1 MNNLC
6 MKLKHFIVAF
16 SLSGLLF
23 GLNSTAS
30 AEILVDQPYLAGEVS
45 YLSNVEGGYENA
57 DSFSVSDTVNI
68 TSVMWWGTDAGVGD
82 FLIRLGS
89 SLGSWS
95 SLTGTVNKTATTDFD
110 SEDRSIYQFEQFL
123 ASSLT
128 LTAGDYFLSIS
139 HETEDWYWTIGTQD
153 GASGYPG
160 SFWIDEDN
168 RAEDDF
174 NDFSFQLTGERQ
186 VQQSVPEPNVFVLML
201 IGMVMGSMVLRRR
214 KTE

>member
-1 MNNLC
+1 MSNLR

-23 GLNSTAS
+23 GLNSTTS
-30 AEILVDQPYLAGEVS
+30 AEILVDQPYLAGGDS
-45 YLSNVEGGYENA
+45 YLSNVAGGFENA

-89 SLGSWS
+89 SLGNWS
-95 SLTGTVNKTATTDFD
+95 SLTGTVNKTATTGSD
-110 SEDRSIYQFEQFL
+110 SDGRLIYQFEQSVAHSL
-123 ASSLT
+123 A
-128 LTAGDYFLSIS
+128 AGTYFLSIS
-139 HETEDWYWTIGTQD
+139 QEADEWYWTTGVQD
-153 GASGYPG
+153 SVSGHPG
-160 SFWIDEDN
+160 SFWGADQDWFD
-168 RAEDDF
+168 DDF

-186 VQQSVPEPNVFVLML
+186 VQQSVPEPSVFVLML

-214 KTE
+214 KIE